1 MMHGTLTTGDLFAV
15 LMLSGKI
22 SATLLGSADIVRQW
36 QEVSVSINELGR
48 LLDRPVEKANV
59 TPPVRTPLN
68 GGIEFRNVTYR
79 YRGGA
84 VPAISGLDLRLP
96 ETGMCALIGRNGS
109 GKSTMLRLIQGF
121 LREYEGE
128 LLAGGADVRSYHPRW
143 LRSHMAVVN
152 QDTILFA
159 GTVRQNVTCW
169 TAGVTDDDIRK
180 ALHLS
185 GAWEFVEALPEKL
198 DARLTENGANLS
210 GGQRQ
215 RLSVARAVLR
225 DPRIVLLDEPTAF
238 LDAEAAVGLETR
250 LTAWGQGRLMVL
262 VSHHLAATRM
272 ADTIILLDEG
282 KVAAQGGHSELLET
296 SPVYQSMWRN
306 YLRESGA
313 ETLDGV

>member
-1 MMHGTLTTGDLFAV
+1 MSWGG
-15 LMLSGKI
+15 SGP
-22 SATLLGSADIVRQW
+22 AG
-36 QEVSVSINELGR
+36 G
-48 LLDRPVEKANV
+48 KANDAAGALAAERRHRV
-59 TPPVRTPLN
+59 PQRDVPLQ
-68 GGIEFRNVTYR
+68 GRR
-79 YRGGA
+79 

-210 GGQRQ
+210 GGSASGCRW
-215 RLSVARAVLR
+215 RGRCCAIRARCWTSR
-225 DPRIVLLDEPTAF
+225 PRF
-238 LDAEAAVGLETR
+238 DAEAAGAGDAADGL
-250 LTAWGQGRLMVL
+250 GR
-262 VSHHLAATRM
+262 AADGAGVPSFGGNYA

-282 KVAAQGGHSELLET
+282 KVAAQGGMRSC
-296 SPVYQSMWRN
+296 WR
-306 YLRESGA
+306 RRRCISRCGGIICGRA
-313 ETLDGV
+313 GGVLAW